1 MAEELVKISTDS
13 KEIKYTLLFPQ
24 IEALIAGEPNLIARL
39 ANISAALKEGM
50 EFFWVG
56 FYLVKEDELVLG
68 PFQGSIAC
76 NRIKKGTGVC
86 GCSWEQDKTLVVPN
100 VDHFDGHIACSFATK
115 SEIVVPIRKDGKVI
129 GVLDVD
135 STLADDFDHV
145 DQEWLEKIAGLI

>member
-24 IEALIAGEPNLIARL
+24 IEALIHGETNLIARL

-50 EFFWVG
+50 DFYWVG
-56 FYLVKEDELVLG
+56 FYLVEGNELVLG

-76 NRIKKGTGVC
+76 NRIKKGRGVC
-86 GCSWEQDKTLVVPN
+86 GQSWEKDTTLVVPN
-100 VDHFDGHIACSFATK
+100 VDQFDGHIACSFATK
-115 SEIVVPIRKDGKVI
+115 SEIVVPVRKDGKVV

-135 STLADDFDHV
+135 SDKPDDFDQT
-145 DQEWLEKIAGLI
+145 DRDWLEKIANLI